1 MRPGPLGAACK
12 RFLDIAGALC
22 ALLVLWPLMLVVA
35 LAIRI
40 TMGSPTL
47 FRQVRPGLLE
57 RPFTLLKF
65 RTMIES
71 QSAELDPSTDAER
84 LTKTGILLRR
94 LSLDELPQLWNVLKG
109 EMSLVGPRPLLM
121 EYLAHYTP
129 DQARRHLVKP
139 GVTGLA
145 QVKGRNT
152 ITWEQKF
159 LWDIWY
165 VDHWSLSLDLRI
177 LLATLGKVIKREGI
191 SQQGQAT
198 MEKLGADRR

>member
-12 RFLDIAGALC
+12 RLLDIAGALC